1 VTQFIKDNDTG
12 IVYTPTFSIDH
23 PDFPEKKEPVRA
35 SILLGGWILI
45 PTKTGCSTVYCA
57 EINPNGNIP
66 KSLIKFSADLQ
77 GKIVSNLK
85 TYMINKWQK
94 RGGKIFDFEN
104 GEGLIVGVTL
114 EDRKRAK
121 EKPAVKLEIKEEI
134 KEVIK

>member
-85 TYMINKWQK
+85 TYMINK
-94 RGGKIFDFEN
+94 
-104 GEGLIVGVTL
+104 
-114 EDRKRAK
+114 
-121 EKPAVKLEIKEEI
+121 
-134 KEVIK
+134 